1 MEVYLVQ
8 DIQQEA
14 VMVSDKF
21 VDQFVTALESIYAG
35 RDEQPTISVSNRIVR
50 LDFRYCSVKIDLNLE
65 RQTLA

>member
-1 MEVYLVQ
+1 MEVVLVQ